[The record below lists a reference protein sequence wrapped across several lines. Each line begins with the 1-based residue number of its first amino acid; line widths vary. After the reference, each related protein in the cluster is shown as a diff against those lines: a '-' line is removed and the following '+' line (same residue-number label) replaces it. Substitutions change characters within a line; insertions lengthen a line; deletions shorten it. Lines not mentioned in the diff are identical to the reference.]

1 MAIRVQTE
9 DFNVAAETKALVA
22 GNTNIGA
29 VVTFTGLVRG
39 MAGGETISAMTLE
52 HYPDMTETMLAKI
65 ETQAN
70 ERWPLD
76 ASMIIHR
83 FGRLEPGE
91 QIVLVI
97 TASSHRQAAFEAAEF
112 LMDWLKTKAPFW
124 KQEATTE
131 GEKWVAAKTSDDD
144 ATERWSET
152 SPATPG
158 KIAAVKG

>member
-9 DFNVAAETKALVA
+9 DFDVAAETKALVT

-29 VVTFTGLVRG
+29 VVTFTGLVRDL
-39 MAGGETISAMTLE
+39 AGGKTISAMTLE

-70 ERWPLD
+70 ERWTLD
-76 ASMIIHR
+76 ASLIIHR
-83 FGRLEPGE
+83 YGRLKPGE

-97 TASSHRQAAFEAAEF
+97 TASPHRQAAFEAAEF

-124 KQEATTE
+124 KQEATNE
-131 GEKWVAAKTSDDD
+131 GEKWVAAKVSDDD
-144 ATERWSET
+144 AIQRWSET
-152 SPATPG
+152 SPT
-158 KIAAVKG
+158 KITNAEG